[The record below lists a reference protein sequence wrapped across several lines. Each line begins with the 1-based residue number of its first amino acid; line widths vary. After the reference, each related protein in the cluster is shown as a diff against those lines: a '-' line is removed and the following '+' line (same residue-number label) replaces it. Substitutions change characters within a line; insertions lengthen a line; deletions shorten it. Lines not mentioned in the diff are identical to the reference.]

1 MSKLY
6 DKYLKLKKDDS
17 SKMYLFESDK
27 FYIFI
32 DEDAEN
38 ISKITTLKLTNLTN
52 DVLKCGFPSISI
64 DKYLDIFNNLK
75 LNIEVV
81 NKDKLGI
88 EDIIKK
94 IRNLDIDN
102 ITPMESLNILKELKE
117 CINERIRGINYI

>member
-1 MSKLY
+1 MSKLH

-75 LNIEVV
+75 IKYYL
-81 NKDKLGI
+81 KLSRI
-88 EDIIKK
+88 TYIILLFCL
-94 IRNLDIDN
+94 INLY
-102 ITPMESLNILKELKE
+102 
-117 CINERIRGINYI
+117 INMI

>member
-6 DKYLKLKKDDS
+6 DNYLKLKQDDS
-17 SKMYLFESDK
+17 SKMYLFESGK

-32 DEDAEN
+32 DEDAKN

-117 CINERIRGINYI
+117 CINE